1 MSSQLCSIYSVS
13 VVGRQEYNVT
23 MLLKLRSESG
33 KQPVYSILVPKEP
46 FGVIFIEA
54 ESLAVVQRVTYGVK
68 HVKGVLRGK
77 TNIEEIIKYI
87 EPKKPAID
95 IEVND
100 EVEILADVLKGS
112 RGRVVSV
119 DRERGTVRVE
129 LLDTPFPMPLDLRAS
144 EVKVVKK
151 AGRGGAGA
159 AESG

>member
-1 MSSQLCSIYSVS
+1 MASQQCPIYSVS

-54 ESLAVVQRVTYGVK
+54 ESLAVVYRVVSGVK
-68 HVKGVLRGK
+68 HVKGVLKGK
-77 TNIEEIIKYI
+77 TSLEEIVKYV

-95 IEVND
+95 IDVND

-119 DRERGTVRVE
+119 DKEKGLVRVE
-129 LLDTPFPMPLDLRAS
+129 LLDSPFPMPLDLKAS
-144 EVKVVKK
+144 EVKVTKK
-151 AGRGGAGA
+151 AGR
-159 AESG
+159 

>member
-1 MSSQLCSIYSVS
+1 MSSQQCPIYSIS
-13 VVGRQEYNVT
+13 TVGRQEYNVT
-23 MLLKLRSESG
+23 MVLKLRSESG

-54 ESLAVVQRVTYGVK
+54 ESLAVVYRVAYGVK
-68 HVKGVLRGK
+68 HVKGVLKGK
-77 TNIEEIIKYI
+77 TSLEEIVKYI

-95 IEVND
+95 IDVND

-119 DRERGTVRVE
+119 DKEKGLVRVE
-129 LLDTPFPMPLDLRAS
+129 LLDSPFPMPLDLKAS

-151 AGRGGAGA
+151 AGR
-159 AESG
+159 

>member
-1 MSSQLCSIYSVS
+1 MASQQCPIYSVS
-13 VVGRQEYNVT
+13 VVGRQEYSVT

-54 ESLAVVQRVTYGVK
+54 ESLAVVYRVVSGVK
-68 HVKGVLRGK
+68 HVKGVLKGK
-77 TNIEEIIKYI
+77 TSLEEIVKYV

-95 IEVND
+95 IDVND

-119 DRERGTVRVE
+119 DKEKGLVRVE
-129 LLDTPFPMPLDLRAS
+129 LLDSPFPMPLDLKAS
-144 EVKVVKK
+144 EVKVTKK
-151 AGRGGAGA
+151 AGR
-159 AESG
+159 

>member
-1 MSSQLCSIYSVS
+1 MASQQCPIYSVS

-54 ESLAVVQRVTYGVK
+54 ESLAVVYRVVSGVK
-68 HVKGVLRGK
+68 HVKGVLKGK
-77 TNIEEIIKYI
+77 TSLEEIVKYV
-87 EPKKPAID
+87 EPKKPVID
-95 IEVND
+95 IDVND

-119 DRERGTVRVE
+119 DKEKGLVRVE
-129 LLDTPFPMPLDLRAS
+129 LLDSPFPMPLDLKAS
-144 EVKVVKK
+144 EVKVTKK
-151 AGRGGAGA
+151 AGR
-159 AESG
+159 

>member
-1 MSSQLCSIYSVS
+1 MMSSQQCPIYSIS
-13 VVGRQEYNVT
+13 TVGRQEYNVT
-23 MLLKLRSESG
+23 MVLKLRSESG

-54 ESLAVVQRVTYGVK
+54 ESLAVVYRVAYGVK
-68 HVKGVLRGK
+68 HVKGVLKGK
-77 TNIEEIIKYI
+77 TSLEEIVKYI

-95 IEVND
+95 IDVND

-119 DRERGTVRVE
+119 DKEKGLVRVE
-129 LLDTPFPMPLDLRAS
+129 LLDSPFPMPLDLKAS

-151 AGRGGAGA
+151 AGR
-159 AESG
+159 